1 MTAAAGPEITS
12 PAPVPLPQAERS
24 AVATW
29 IRRLAFPIIL
39 GWLAI
44 VVVLST
50 AVPPLEIVGQMR
62 SVPMSPQ
69 FAPSVTAMKRIGQ
82 VFGEYTSDSSAMILL
97 ESQQPLGDEA
107 HRYYDALVSRL
118 TDTSHVEHVQDL
130 WGDPLTAAGAQSND
144 GRAAYVQVYLAGNQ
158 GETLANESL
167 EAVRRIVAE
176 VEAPPG
182 VRTHVT
188 GPAALAADEQ
198 VAGDNSA
205 QVIVALTFLVI
216 TAMILLVYRSIT
228 TGLIVLALVFLALAA
243 ARGVVAWLAY
253 FQLIG
258 LTTFATNLLVTLAIA
273 AATDYAIVLVGR
285 YQEAG
290 TAGEDRETAYHT
302 MFTGTAHVILAS
314 GSTIAG
320 ATFCLHFTRLPY
332 FQTLGIPLAAGMVVA
347 MLVALTLGPAIITV
361 ASRRGLLEPKRAT
374 RIRGWRKLGSVIVRW
389 PAPVLVAS
397 TALTLIGLLTLPGY
411 RTSYNERRYLPPDLP
426 STAGYAAAERHFSTA
441 RMNPEALLVETD
453 RDLRNPA
460 DFLVIDKIAK
470 RVVREPG
477 ISRVQTITRPDGT
490 PLTFDGGQRSDRGG
504 TDRHHHRTRAAVRHS
519 GHSLVCDALN
529 CRAAGQVVLV
539 APIGPTPT
547 DPGAVARVKSS

>member
-144 GRAAYVQVYLAGNQ
+144 GRASYVQVYLAGNQ

-285 YQEAG
+285 YQEAR

-320 ATFCLHFTRLPY
+320 CHVLPALHPAPLLSDARYSACRRNGRRHAGGVDTRSGDHHRRQSAGTTGTQARHANTRL
-332 FQTLGIPLAAGMVVA
+332 A
-347 MLVALTLGPAIITV
+347 
-361 ASRRGLLEPKRAT
+361 
-374 RIRGWRKLGSVIVRW
+374 
-389 PAPVLVAS
+389 
-397 TALTLIGLLTLPGY
+397 
-411 RTSYNERRYLPPDLP
+411 
-426 STAGYAAAERHFSTA
+426 
-441 RMNPEALLVETD
+441 
-453 RDLRNPA
+453 
-460 DFLVIDKIAK
+460 
-470 RVVREPG
+470 
-477 ISRVQTITRPDGT
+477 
-490 PLTFDGGQRSDRGG
+490 
-504 TDRHHHRTRAAVRHS
+504 
-519 GHSLVCDALN
+519 
-529 CRAAGQVVLV
+529 
-539 APIGPTPT
+539 
-547 DPGAVARVKSS
+547 